1 MREESDW
8 AHCHVALTTNIG
20 LCERFVE
27 FAGNAEIAELD
38 LTLSI
43 EEDIGRFYI

>member
-1 MREESDW
+1 MREGINGAYS
-8 AHCHVALTTNIG
+8 HVALTTNIG

-43 EEDIGRFYI
+43 EENIGRFYI